1 MRVKRKG
8 LDEKQ
13 NVLDNDSRERTAVLA
28 LDPVDVLYVYGCCC

>member
-13 NVLDNDSRERTAVLA
+13 NVLDTDSREETSVLA
-28 LDPVDVLYVYGCCC
+28 LDPVDVLLAYGCCC